1 MIISLDMYQT
11 LFAAVCVLML
21 GRFLKARIG
30 FLEKFCRRGSSMWTG
45 TPPAKPD
52 SPEARRRAVQI
63 LLRAAR

>member
-30 FLEKFCRRGSSMWTG
+30 FLEKFCI
-45 TPPAKPD
+45 PAPVIG
-52 SPEARRRAVQI
+52 RRAVCRFHLS
-63 LLRAAR
+63 LLCDRHRRV

>member
-30 FLEKFCRRGSSMWTG
+30 FLKKNSAFPRRSSAACCL
-45 TPPAKPD
+45 PF
-52 SPEARRRAVQI
+52 SPVSAM
-63 LLRAAR
+63 

>member
-30 FLEKFCRRGSSMWTG
+30 
-45 TPPAKPD
+45 
-52 SPEARRRAVQI
+52 RRAVCRFHLS
-63 LLRAAR
+63 LLCDRHCRV

>member
-30 FLEKFCRRGSSMWTG
+30 FLENSAFPRRSSAACCLPFSPVCAMW
-45 TPPAKPD
+45 PALP
-52 SPEARRRAVQI
+52 S
-63 LLRAAR
+63 LNLTTF

>member
-30 FLEKFCRRGSSMWTG
+30 FLENSAFPRRSSAACCL
-45 TPPAKPD
+45 PF
-52 SPEARRRAVQI
+52 SPVSAM
-63 LLRAAR
+63 

>member
-30 FLEKFCRRGSSMWTG
+30 FLEKSAFPRRSS
-45 TPPAKPD
+45 
-52 SPEARRRAVQI
+52 
-63 LLRAAR
+63 AACCLPFSLVSAM

>member
-30 FLEKFCRRGSSMWTG
+30 FLEKFCIPARSSAACCL
-45 TPPAKPD
+45 PF
-52 SPEARRRAVQI
+52 SPVSAM
-63 LLRAAR
+63 

>member
-30 FLEKFCRRGSSMWTG
+30 FLEKILHSRAGH
-45 TPPAKPD
+45 
-52 SPEARRRAVQI
+52 RRRAVCRFHLS
-63 LLRAAR
+63 LLCDRHCRV

>member
-30 FLEKFCRRGSSMWTG
+30 FLEKFCIPAPVIGGS
-45 TPPAKPD
+45 
-52 SPEARRRAVQI
+52 AVCRFHLS
-63 LLRAAR
+63 LLCDRHCRV